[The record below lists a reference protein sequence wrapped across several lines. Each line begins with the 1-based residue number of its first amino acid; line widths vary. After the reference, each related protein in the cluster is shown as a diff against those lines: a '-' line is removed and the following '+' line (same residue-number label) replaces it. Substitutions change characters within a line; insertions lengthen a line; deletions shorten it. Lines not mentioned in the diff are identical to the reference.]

1 MNKKIQKVAE
11 DYQALARQQ
20 KELDAKM
27 KPLKKELLEYAE
39 ENKADFD
46 EAFQLKFPCGAYISL
61 RVSDTL
67 EGDKEQKAELLTNTG
82 DEYAKIDL
90 DEKADLC
97 EAPKNDRLR
106 KLLTK
111 LGLTIGQKE
120 TFAVY
125 AQ

>member
-46 EAFQLKFPCGAYISL
+46 EAFQMKFPCGAYISL

-90 DEKADLC
+90 DEKAVLS

>member
-1 MNKKIQKVAE
+1 MTKKIETVAKQFQE
-11 DYQALARQQ
+11 LARQQ

-27 KPLKKELLEYAE
+27 KPLKKELLDYAE
-39 ENKADFD
+39 EHKAEFD
-46 EAFQLKFPCGAYISL
+46 EAFQMKFQCGAYISL

-67 EGDKEQKAELLTNTG
+67 EGDKDQKTELLQSTG
-82 DEYAKIDL
+82 DEYAKVDL
-90 DEKADLC
+90 DEKAILK